1 MNVGFDII
9 SDLNLTGQDEFNWD
23 SKPTSLFCLI
33 PGNISSDLVIVYK
46 TLMHLRKLYQGV
58 FFIDGS
64 LENGDPNASDIRIKE
79 IARICQNIPNVVYL
93 HNNVAIVDGVAL
105 VGINGWEESANI
117 VTDMDIFHVKA
128 NRYDDIM
135 YLENTIER
143 LQLHVDVKK
152 IVVLSNSVPTKELY
166 FGQQERN
173 LDDFFPTNVLH
184 NDTEDKVVKWVFGTS
199 DKMVDTVINGVK
211 YVNNPKHNK
220 NPFYPKRVEIEV

>member
-58 FFIDGS
+58 FFVDGT

-93 HNNVAIVDGVAL
+93 HNNVAVVDGVAL
-105 VGINGWEESANI
+105 VGINGWEQRNPSSTN
-117 VTDMDIFHVKA
+117 VDIFNTIA

-152 IVVLSNSVPTKELY
+152 IVVLSNSIPTKELY
-166 FGQQERN
+166 FGQQVNNHDELYPAN
-173 LDDFFPTNVLH
+173 ILH
-184 NDTEDKVVKWVFGTS
+184 TDTEGKVIKWVLGTS
-199 DKMVDTVINGVK
+199 DKIVDTVINGVK
-211 YVNNPKHNK
+211 FVNNPKHDN
-220 NPFYPKRVEIEV
+220 NPYYPKRIEIEI